1 MKRTVFK
8 AVAAVLAVF
17 IGLYLAFFCVFFCIC
32 LVNERRSGENRAWAM
47 HAVMEGYFSDPMF
60 PFDLQKSVEYMRRNV
75 PSGYIGGS
83 TMWYNRYPMACGLID
98 EKGEML
104 FCSESLLVVGEAASD
119 SRADPDIYAYPD
131 KVLFSVYLGDRI
143 TDEQRRALRALY
155 PENAELEGSPY
166 LYYGVRSASFAF
178 RDGAP
183 VPVSA
188 VVVPFG
194 SEAADGAELTLTFS
208 ELPAEKTYVSGE
220 NGVVMQL
227 RFFVPEF
234 RQKKY
239 APLRASLEKTAG
251 IVKTQGIDAIKSG
264 TGARTRGLLRF
275 RTEIVGTVTDQDGA
289 EYCICIVSEYD
300 GVQHIFGNED
310 RRFLIRHVTYF
321 FAAAAA
327 VSAAAAALFAVK
339 KGRREEARR
348 LLTVSVAH
356 ELKTPVAVM
365 QNQCECLA
373 ERVAPEKDEKY
384 LRTILAQT
392 DRLSEI
398 LAKFGAYEAAAQG
411 RQPEAFSLSD
421 TLRREAEK
429 YRAFAESKGAGLA
442 VSADDVRIRGDEA
455 GISLVIDNFLS
466 NAIRYAE
473 GDKNVSV
480 LLVRKRRGFRLSVY
494 NPCGG
499 IPNKEKRRIW
509 KPFYRI
515 DGARTDGGS
524 GLGLAICAVIL
535 KKYRYRYG
543 FVNENGGVTFYFA
556 ARKGRVK

>member
-8 AVAAVLAVF
+8 AVTAVLAVVF
-17 IGLYLAFFCVFFCIC
+17 GLYLAFFSAHFCAGLIKARQSC
-32 LVNERRSGENRAWAM
+32 ESRAQ
-47 HAVMEGYFSDPMF
+47 HLYGSIKGYFSDPAF
-60 PFDLQKSVEYMRRNV
+60 PFDLQRSVDDMRRNV
-75 PSGYIGGS
+75 PAGYFGDVL
-83 TMWYNRYPMACGLID
+83 WDDRLPMACGLID
-98 EKGEML
+98 AKGDMP
-104 FCSESLLVVGEAASD
+104 FRSESLLVVGETA
-119 SRADPDIYAYPD
+119 PDGLYVPGGYID
-131 KVLFSVYLGDRI
+131 FNEVLFTVYLDDRI
-143 TDEQRRALRALY
+143 TDAQRRELRALY
-155 PENAELEGSPY
+155 LENNEEIGNGPY

-289 EYCICIVSEYD
+289 EYCIYTVSEYD
-300 GVQHIFGNED
+300 GVQHIIGPDD
-310 RRFLIRHVTYF
+310 RLFAVLRYTCF
-321 FAAAAA
+321 FAA
-327 VSAAAAALFAVK
+327 VSAVSAVVAALFAVK
-339 KGRREEARR
+339 KGRRDEARR